1 MDRRDISADALDP
14 MDLYQ
19 APGINH
25 ATVVTAGGPVGA
37 VHLNAAP
44 SFQIVDLFNHDGL
57 LADQRIH
64 ICLELIGITLP
75 PEQRT
80 AVVLFYY
87 EDLSLREIAR
97 TLRVPEGTVK
107 SRLSR
112 GRGRLR
118 TLLSEDAAEK
128 EDTT

>member
-1 MDRRDISADALDP
+1 MRSSPCRRS
-14 MDLYQ
+14 
-19 APGINH
+19 
-25 ATVVTAGGPVGA
+25 
-37 VHLNAAP
+37 
-44 SFQIVDLFNHDGL
+44 S
-57 LADQRIH
+57 
-64 ICLELIGITLP
+64 
-75 PEQRT
+75 RT

-112 GRGRLR
+112 GRERLR
-118 TLLSEDAAEK
+118 TLLSEEASEK